1 MSPGLM
7 VLTQVVTHLP
17 SIWIQLLY
25 LFTYPASLSF
35 TLYPLQGRHAGQTTS
50 LHPGLTCH
58 LCRTTRDP
66 VTTSELS
73 VFWGG
78 VLSGPQAVP
87 EDTLALG
94 LRALQLLEARTWFLM
109 VVRASWGESVMDASC

>member
-94 LRALQLLEARTWFLM
+94 LRSSAAVRSKNLVPHGGQGLLGR
-109 VVRASWGESVMDASC
+109 RRDGR